1 MTGRV
6 TVRGRGGEHKRR
18 VRIIDH
24 ERVQGRGGVAI
35 VERIMYNPSTTGK
48 IAVMAM

>member
-18 VRIIDH
+18 VRIIDN
-24 ERVQGRGGVAI
+24 ERIKGRGGIAI
-35 VERIMYNPSTTGK
+35 VERGERK
-48 IAVMAM
+48 GWDGERKG